1 MPDGMPSTVARRDC
15 PAVAVNGIVATGAAA
30 VISPVVSSSG
40 APRLDGR
47 SRADGVVPDM
57 IACDLRW

>member
-1 MPDGMPSTVARRDC
+1 MVSSVW
-15 PAVAVNGIVATGAAA
+15 PAVTVNVWRQTGAAA

-40 APRLDGR
+40 APVCAAG
-47 SRADGVVPDM
+47 AVPMAFEPDM